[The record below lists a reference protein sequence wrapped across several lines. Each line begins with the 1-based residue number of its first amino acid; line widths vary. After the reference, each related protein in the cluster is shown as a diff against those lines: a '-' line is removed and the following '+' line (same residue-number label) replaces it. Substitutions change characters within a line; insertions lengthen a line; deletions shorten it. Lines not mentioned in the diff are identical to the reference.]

1 MPPKS
6 IQQNEKEKEYNQVQI
21 KQTQTKPRAKLGA
34 LESILKR
41 TKKVTKGNRKRAKW
55 LSSNPE
61 KLNREYQN
69 EHEFLIQ
76 TLRDLHEEAVLSA

>member
-41 TKKVTKGNRKRAKW
+41 TKKVTKGNRKRAK
-55 LSSNPE
+55 
-61 KLNREYQN
+61 
-69 EHEFLIQ
+69 
-76 TLRDLHEEAVLSA
+76 